1 MIPKKICLVIGS
13 NSFSGACLV
22 DYLLN
27 NGFKVIGLFKTPKKK
42 KFLKFSENKNIKNY
56 ISIQF
61 DLNST
66 KKKLL
71 TIVKK
76 YKPNY
81 IVDFASLCLVNE
93 SWYNPKLY
101 MQTNVT
107 NKIDFLKDISYE
119 NYLKKYIYISTPEVF
134 GSSKKSQAENS
145 TMFNPSTPYAISK
158 LAIELY
164 MKIINKN
171 FKGKYIVAR
180 FSNFYGETQE
190 QHRLLPKLFE
200 SIKSKK
206 FFFLQG
212 NGLSKRNFI
221 YETDFCEGILKIIQK
236 GKINKNYHFCSN
248 DIYSIVN
255 ITKLVCKASNV
266 RFNNLVKKTKDSIGK
281 DQIYKLNC
289 LKTKKEL
296 NWKPNVSLIQGI
308 NKLKNYY
315 LMKK

>member
-1 MIPKKICLVIGS
+1 MIPKKTCLVIGS

-22 DYLLN
+22 NYLLN
-27 NGFKVIGLFKTPKKK
+27 NGFKVIGLYKTPKKK
-42 KFLKFSENKNIKNY
+42 KFLKFIKNNNINNY
-56 ISIQF
+56 ISAQF

-66 KKKLL
+66 KKNLL

-93 SWYNPKLY
+93 SWHNPKLY
-101 MQTNVT
+101 MQTNVS
-107 NKIDFLKDISYE
+107 NKMDFLKEISDE

-134 GSSKKSQAENS
+134 GSSKKSQPENS
-145 TMFNPSTPYAISK
+145 VKFNPSTPYAISK
-158 LAIELY
+158 LAVELY

-171 FKGKYIVAR
+171 FNGKYIIAR

-200 SIKSKK
+200 SIKLQKM
-206 FFFLQG
+206 FPLQG
-212 NGLSKRNFI
+212 NGSSKRNFI
-221 YETDFCEGILKIIQK
+221 YETDFCEGILKIIKK
-236 GKINKNYHFCSN
+236 GKINNNYHFCSN

-255 ITKLVCKASNV
+255 IIKLVCKVSNV
-266 RFNNLVKKTKDSIGK
+266 SFTKLVKKTKDRIGK

-308 NKLKNYY
+308 YKLKKYY
-315 LMKK
+315 LTKK